1 MFRNTRATFC
11 NLFRDHPTIILKY
24 TLRNVSFYEFLFF
37 ENSFFDA
44 NCDDIPK
51 IKNLEIFKIQRH
63 LQKKYASDKKTVCTL
78 GGYQSMVYP
87 EKKRIRIIARTVLSV
102 DGHMCVHPLTHI

>member
-1 MFRNTRATFC
+1 MRIV
-11 NLFRDHPTIILKY
+11 TI
-24 TLRNVSFYEFLFF
+24 FQ
-37 ENSFFDA
+37 
-44 NCDDIPK
+44 K

-87 EKKRIRIIARTVLSV
+87 EKKELES
-102 DGHMCVHPLTHI
+102 

>member
-1 MFRNTRATFC
+1 MNFC
-11 NLFRDHPTIILKY
+11 FLKTHFLMRIVTI
-24 TLRNVSFYEFLFF
+24 FQ
-37 ENSFFDA
+37 
-44 NCDDIPK
+44 K

-87 EKKRIRIIARTVLSV
+87 EKKKN
-102 DGHMCVHPLTHI
+102 